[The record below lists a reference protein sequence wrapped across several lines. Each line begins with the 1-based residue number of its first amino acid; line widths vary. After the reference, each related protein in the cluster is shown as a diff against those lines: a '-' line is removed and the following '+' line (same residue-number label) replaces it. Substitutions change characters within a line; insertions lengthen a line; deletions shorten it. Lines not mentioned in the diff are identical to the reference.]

1 MLRVISE
8 EITAYRRQI
17 DERKNDL
24 PLWERK
30 VLTCDEAAAYS
41 GIGIRRLRKMALA
54 KGCPFAIA
62 NGTQILIAREKFDAY
77 MDKAEN
83 KMAKTKRRDKS
94 RVVLRTGESQRADGT
109 YHYSWTYLNIN
120 MIGIA
125 LLAVICVAMYY
136 YFKIADAN
144 A

>member
-62 NGTQILIAREKFDAY
+62 NGTQILIARE
-77 MDKAEN
+77 M
-83 KMAKTKRRDKS
+83 MGHS
-94 RVVLRTGESQRADGT
+94 VWISTGEST
-109 YHYSWTYLNIN
+109 LNTVMGPSSFRPSPI
-120 MIGIA
+120 IFRSS
-125 LLAVICVAMYY
+125 LRPY
-136 YFKIADAN
+136 
-144 A
+144 

>member
-54 KGCPFAIA
+54 KGRPFAIA
-62 NGTQILIAREKFDAY
+62 NGTQILIAREKC
-77 MDKAEN
+77 
-83 KMAKTKRRDKS
+83 
-94 RVVLRTGESQRADGT
+94 ADG
-109 YHYSWTYLNIN
+109 
-120 MIGIA
+120 
-125 LLAVICVAMYY
+125 VAIHIRDNTLFSKQWQMKLDLVKRKM
-136 YFKIADAN
+136 FEMFLDESNTI
-144 A
+144 

>member
-62 NGTQILIAREKFDAY
+62 NGTQILIASGPLSSF
-77 MDKAEN
+77 
-83 KMAKTKRRDKS
+83 
-94 RVVLRTGESQRADGT
+94 RTRFLNQS
-109 YHYSWTYLNIN
+109 YL
-120 MIGIA
+120 GYA
-125 LLAVICVAMYY
+125 AH
-136 YFKIADAN
+136 
-144 A
+144 